1 MIPFIKKKTKNETSD
16 KKNNIKAIVFF
27 SNIIEVILVL
37 SIVILFYITI
47 PLSSSK
53 VIFIPKGSTNYIITY
68 LNKSGYDLNIIDK
81 VIIKLKGYPQSGWI
95 DLKKE
100 KMTKADF
107 INKLLTSKAAL
118 KTITLIPGETAYFFL
133 KEISEKF
140 NLSFVELQKAYDK
153 FAYKLDG
160 NILAETY
167 NLPIGMKEEHL
178 VFYLISYTN
187 KKYEEFS
194 NKIFGHY
201 IKNSWYKYV
210 TIASI
215 IQKEAADVEE
225 MPIVSSVIQNRLRKK
240 MPLQMDGT
248 LNYGIYSHSKVTPK
262 MIREDIT
269 SYNTY
274 KYAELPSNP
283 VCAVSLDAI
292 KAAIFPS
299 KTDYLYFFRD
309 KTNGKHIFTND
320 YKEHI
325 NNINRL
331 KNIKTP
337 PPTKEI
343 KIFPK
348 KNDTKA
354 DTSIKSLWKAIN

>member
-1 MIPFIKKKTKNETSD
+1 M
-16 KKNNIKAIVFF
+16 
-27 SNIIEVILVL
+27 
-37 SIVILFYITI
+37 
-47 PLSSSK
+47 SSSK

-68 LNKSGYDLNIIDK
+68 LNKSGYELNIIDK
-81 VIIKLKGYPQSGWI
+81 VIIKAKGYPQSGWI
-95 DLKKE
+95 DLKTT

-140 NLSFVELQKAYDK
+140 HLSFIKLQKAYDNYS
-153 FAYKLDG
+153 YKLDG

-167 NLPIGMKEEHL
+167 NLPIGMDEDHL

-215 IQKEAADVEE
+215 VQKEAADIDE
-225 MPIVSSVIQNRLRKK
+225 MPIVSSVIQNRLKK
-240 MPLQMDGT
+240 RMPLQMDGT
-248 LNYGIYSHSKVTPK
+248 LNYGIYSHTKVTPK
-262 MIREDIT
+262 MIRDDIS

-274 KYAELPSNP
+274 KYAELPKDP
-283 VCAVSLDAI
+283 ICAVSLDAI
-292 KAAIFPS
+292 KAAIFPA
-299 KTDYLYFFRD
+299 KTEYLYFFRD
-309 KTNGKHIFTND
+309 KSTGKHSFTKD

-337 PPTKEI
+337 PKET

-348 KNDTKA
+348 KNDSKTTTDVK
-354 DTSIKSLWKAIN
+354 TLWKTIN

>member
-1 MIPFIKKKTKNETSD
+1 MPLIKKKTKKATSD
-16 KKNNIKAIVFF
+16 KKNKINAMIFF

-37 SIVILFYITI
+37 SIIILFYITI

-81 VIIKLKGYPQSGWI
+81 VIIKIKGYPQSGWI
-95 DLKKE
+95 DLKTT

-118 KTITLIPGETAYFFL
+118 KSVTLIPGETAYFFL
-133 KEISEKF
+133 KDISEKF
-140 NLSFVELQKAYDK
+140 NLSFTKLQNSYNKYAYR
-153 FAYKLDG
+153 LDG

-167 NLPIGMKEEHL
+167 NLPMGMDEDHII
-178 VFYLISYTN
+178 FYLISYTN
-187 KKYEEFS
+187 KRYEEFS

-201 IKNSWYKYV
+201 IKKSWYTYV
-210 TIASI
+210 TMASI
-215 IQKEAADVEE
+215 IQKEAADTEE
-225 MPIVSSVIQNRLRKK
+225 MPIVSSVIQNRLKRK

-248 LNYGIYSHSKVTPK
+248 LNYGVYSHTKVTPK

-274 KYAELPSNP
+274 KYSELPKNP

-292 KAAIFPS
+292 KAAIFPA
-299 KTDYLYFFRD
+299 KTEYLYFFRN
-309 KTNGKHIFTND
+309 KATGKHSFTKT

-325 NNINRL
+325 NNINR
-331 KNIKTP
+331 KRTTSKP
-337 PPTKEI
+337 KETKV
-343 KIFPK
+343 FPK
-348 KNDTKA
+348 KSDTKTTK
-354 DTSIKSLWKAIN
+354 DVKSLWKAVK